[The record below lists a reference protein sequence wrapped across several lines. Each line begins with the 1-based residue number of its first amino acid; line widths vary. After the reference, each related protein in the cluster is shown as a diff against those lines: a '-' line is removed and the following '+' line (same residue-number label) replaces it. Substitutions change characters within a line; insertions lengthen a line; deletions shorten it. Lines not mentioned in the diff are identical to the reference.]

1 MKAAPA
7 ALFFIFAVQGV
18 SARAEASKIM
28 RQKAV
33 EICEN
38 TSAFL
43 DSRNSCL
50 KAIATTNQLDDS
62 AVGACGEL
70 GYPSGRLECL
80 RDVIGKV
87 YTYEDKKACFDLYAP
102 SARAECFRRRGTLSA
117 L

>member
-1 MKAAPA
+1 MKAASA
-7 ALFFIFAVQGV
+7 ALLLIVAVRGV

-62 AVGACGEL
+62 ALGSCAEL

-87 YTYEDKKACFDLYAP
+87 YSFEDKKACFDYLAP
-102 SARAECFRRRGTLSA
+102 SSRAECFRRRGVLSA

>member
-1 MKAAPA
+1 MKAASA
-7 ALFFIFAVQGV
+7 ALLLIVAVRGV

-50 KAIATTNQLDDS
+50 KAIAANSPLAGS
-62 AVGACGEL
+62 I
-70 GYPSGRLECL
+70 GR
-80 RDVIGKV
+80 VS
-87 YTYEDKKACFDLYAP
+87 TWSFM
-102 SARAECFRRRGTLSA
+102 GTQA
-117 L
+117 LTVTSPLFS